1 MGRKSHPAAGQ
12 PISLRIAED
21 LRAEL
26 ASAAQSLRLPDH
38 EVMRLSMQIGL
49 KHFAAINYDI
59 AGAVLNQSN
68 LLSKP
73 VSQSTG
79 TSSIV
84 KPPVAS
90 PSNITAIT
98 QHGRNPM
105 EHHHIAADE
114 PSDTTD
120 IPTPNKVSYTSG
132 KRRTS
137 GA

>member
-73 VSQSTG
+73 ASQSTG

-84 KPPVAS
+84 KTPVDS
-90 PSNITAIT
+90 RSNIT
-98 QHGRNPM
+98 QLNPM
-105 EHHHIAADE
+105 EHHHIAAEE
-114 PSDTTD
+114 PSAASD
-120 IPTPNKVSYTSG
+120 IPPASKVSYGSG
-132 KRRTS
+132 QRRS
-137 GA
+137 SRA

>member
-73 VSQSTG
+73 ASQSTG
-79 TSSIV
+79 NSSTV

-90 PSNITAIT
+90 PSNITPIA
-98 QHGRNPM
+98 RNPM

-114 PSDTTD
+114 PSDTCD
-120 IPTPNKVSYTSG
+120 IPTPTKVSYGSG
-132 KRRTS
+132 KSRQHK
-137 GA
+137 A